1 MSQLKYRAY
10 PLIIAAIT
18 VLASTGA
25 AFRGNG

>member
-1 MSQLKYRAY
+1 MTNFKYRAY

-25 AFRGNG
+25 AFRGN